1 MASKFLRSRIA
12 SFKYAFQGWWYVIR
26 TQRNAWLHTLA
37 SILVIGVSIW
47 LRLDRLEWV
56 LIIIAIAF
64 VWIAEFFNTALEVL
78 VDMATKESHP
88 LAKVSKDVGAAAVLI
103 ASITAVII
111 GIIVLGPH
119 LLEQIKALLA

>member
-1 MASKFLRSRIA
+1 MTFLRSRIA

-64 VWIAEFFNTALEVL
+64 VWTAEFFNTALEVL

-119 LLEQIKALLA
+119 LLEKIKPLLA